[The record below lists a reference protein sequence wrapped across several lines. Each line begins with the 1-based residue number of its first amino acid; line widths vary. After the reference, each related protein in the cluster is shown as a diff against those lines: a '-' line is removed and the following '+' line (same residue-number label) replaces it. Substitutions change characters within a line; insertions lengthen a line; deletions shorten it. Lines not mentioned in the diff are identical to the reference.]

1 MKIATSV
8 EEYIENQENFGKSL
22 EILRE
27 IICSTQLQETIKWGV
42 PTYTLKNKNVLS
54 ISAFKNHFGVWFF
67 NGVFLTD
74 PHNILYNA
82 QEGKTKG
89 LRQLR
94 FTDIE
99 QLNKSVLLDYLYEA
113 IENQRKGLEVKPE
126 KKPLIIPKELTEL
139 FDKNQKLSV
148 IFDSLT
154 LTKKREFA
162 EYISNAKREETKHSR
177 LEKIIPMIL
186 NNIGL
191 NDKYR

>member
-1 MKIATSV
+1 MRMATSV
-8 EEYIENQENFGKSL
+8 EEYIEEQEKFGKPL

-27 IICSTQLQETIKWGV
+27 IICSTELQATVKWGM
-42 PTYTLKNKNVLS
+42 PTYILQNKNVVG
-54 ISAFKNHFGVWFF
+54 ISAFKNHFGIWFF

-94 FTDIE
+94 FTNAAEI
-99 QLNKSVLLDYLYEA
+99 NKSIILDYIYEA
-113 IENQRKGLEVKPE
+113 IDNQKKGLEVKPK
-126 KKPLIIPKELTEL
+126 KKPLIIPKELTAV
-139 FDKNQKLSV
+139 FNDNQKLGA
-148 IFDSLT
+148 IFESLT
-154 LTKKREFA
+154 LTKKREFT
-162 EYISNAKREETKHSR
+162 EYISGAKREETQQKR

-186 NNIGL
+186 NNKGL

>member
-1 MKIATSV
+1 MKMAKSV
-8 EEYIENQENFGKSL
+8 EEYIEDQKKYGNSL

-27 IICSTQLQETIKWGV
+27 IMLSTEMDETVKWGM
-42 PTYTLKNKNVLS
+42 PTYTINNKNVVG
-54 ISAFKNHFGVWFF
+54 ISAFKSHFGIWFF
-67 NGVFLTD
+67 NGVFLAD

-94 FTDIE
+94 FTNKE
-99 QLNKSVLLDYLYEA
+99 QINKSIILDYVFEA
-113 IENQRKGLEVKPE
+113 IDNQKKGLEVKTE
-126 KKPLIIPKELTEL
+126 KKPLIIPKELKNL
-139 FDKNQKLSV
+139 FNENKKLSA

-154 LTKKREFA
+154 FGKKREFA
-162 EYISNAKREETKHSR
+162 EYIIEAKRDETKQKR
-177 LEKIIPMIL
+177 IEKIIPMIL